1 MLRESK
7 QRKEVAKEQ
16 KKAIFKD
23 SIKEAKEAKIPLS
36 QMIKNTWFMICYA
49 AKYDK
54 KLIISVITLC
64 CILQVC
70 SAVYDTVLLKLVI
83 DMLEGDSSFRQLL
96 FVLFIS
102 MIVIIT
108 IEWIRQLLDQWSRAK
123 LVRLGGRIQRD
134 LMIKN
139 GKVDLLCY
147 DSPEYYD
154 MYISV
159 AAKADEMVEKTIN
172 CISTLLGSVLGMII
186 AASVIMTIHPLI
198 ALFPVCGFLVNLMTR
213 FKITRLEYE
222 YELVN
227 RKYMRKAEYSKRVFY
242 QPEYAKELKLTTV
255 SAPLRKQFD
264 EALDECEAAG
274 RYYGVRIT
282 WISLINWIMVYTV
295 FSFFC
300 VPAFLGYLALVVKSI
315 ALGDVASTNN
325 ASNIVRQRLNETNF
339 ALVDFQM
346 IGQYAN
352 RFRKLLAYQTNIEGH
367 EGMKEVPKEKSVLE
381 LKNVSFAYPGCKKN
395 TLNKVSLTIHPG
407 EKIAIVGEN
416 GAGKTTFVKL
426 LMRLYDV
433 TEGKICYGGN
443 DIRDYTTEEYRKV
456 IGAVFQDYQIYS
468 GTLGENVVM
477 HEVAVEEEP
486 RIIEALHKADFAKR
500 LASLPEGID
509 TPLTKEFTKEG
520 VNLSG
525 GEAQKVAIARMFAK
539 EQNNEIAIL
548 DEPSSA
554 LDPVSEF
561 RLNENLIKSAKDATV
576 IFISHR
582 LSTTRMADRIYLFSE
597 GSIKEQGSHD
607 ELMALGCEYKK
618 MFERQAKNYILS

>member
-1 MLRESK
+1 MHN
-7 QRKEVAKEQ
+7 EVN
-16 KKAIFKD
+16 
-23 SIKEAKEAKIPLS
+23 IPIS
-36 QMIKNTWFMICYA
+36 QMIKNTCFMIRYA
-49 AKYDK
+49 AGYDK
-54 KLIISVITLC
+54 KLVVTVITLF
-64 CILQVC
+64 CIMQIC
-70 SAVYDTVLLKLVI
+70 EAVYNTVLLKIII
-83 DMLEGDSSFRQLL
+83 DMLQGDGTLKQLL
-96 FVLFIS
+96 TVLFIS
-102 MIVIIT
+102 MIVVVAT
-108 IEWIRQLLDQWSRAK
+108 EWIQQMLDQWSKAK
-123 LVRLGGRIQRD
+123 LVRLGGQIQRD
-134 LMIKN
+134 LMTKN

-147 DSPEYYD
+147 DSPDYYD

-159 AAKADEMVEKTIN
+159 AAKADEMVEKSVN
-172 CISTLLGSVLGMII
+172 CASTLIGSILAMIV

-198 ALFPVCGFLVNLMTR
+198 ALFPVCGFIVNLMTR

-227 RKYMRKAEYSKRVFY
+227 RKHMRKAEYSKRVFY

-255 SAPLRKQFD
+255 KEPLRRQFD
-264 EALDECEAAG
+264 EALDDCEAAG

-282 WISLINWIMVYTV
+282 WISLINWIMVFTV

-300 VPAFLGYLALVVKSI
+300 VPAFLGYLALVVRSI

-346 IGQYAN
+346 IGQYAD
-352 RFRKLLAYQTNIEGH
+352 RFRKLLAYETNIEGH
-367 EGMKEVPKEKSVLE
+367 QGAKEVPKERSVLE
-381 LKNVSFAYPGCKKN
+381 LKDISFAYPGCKKN
-395 TLNKVSLTIHPG
+395 TLNHVSITIRPG

-433 TEGKICYGGN
+433 TEGSICYGGN
-443 DIRDYTTEEYRKV
+443 DIRDYTTDEYRDG

-468 GTLGENVVM
+468 ASLGENVVM
-477 HEVAVEEEP
+477 RKVKPEDEE
-486 RIIEALHKADFAKR
+486 RIKGALHLADFDKR
-500 LASLPEGID
+500 LASLPEGLN
-509 TPLTKEFTKEG
+509 TQLTKEFTKSG

-539 EQNNEIAIL
+539 EKSNAIAIL

-554 LDPVSEF
+554 LDPVSEY
-561 RLNENLIKSAKDATV
+561 RLNENLIQNAKDATV

-582 LSTTRMADRIYLFSE
+582 LSTTRMADRIYLFMG
-597 GSIKEQGSHD
+597 GSITEQGSHE
-607 ELMALGCEYKK
+607 ELMALGGEYKK
-618 MFERQAKNYILS
+618 MFERQAKNYII

>member
-1 MLRESK
+1 MSK
-7 QRKEVAKEQ
+7 KNKFQN
-16 KKAIFKD
+16 
-23 SIKEAKEAKIPLS
+23 KEAKEARIPVS
-36 QMIKNTWFMICYA
+36 QMIKNTCFMVHYA

-54 KLIISVITLC
+54 KLISTVIALFCTLQ
-64 CILQVC
+64 IFQ
-70 SAVYDTVLLKLVI
+70 AVYDTVLLKIVI
-83 DMLEGDSSFRQLL
+83 DMLEGEGTLIELL
-96 FVLFIS
+96 LVLLIS
-102 MIVIIT
+102 MVVVII
-108 IEWIRQLLDQWSRAK
+108 IEFIKQLLDQWSKAK
-123 LVRLGGRIQRD
+123 LVLLGGSIQRE

-147 DSPEYYD
+147 DSPDYYD

-159 AAKADEMVEKTIN
+159 AAKADEMVEKSVN
-172 CISTLLGSVLGMII
+172 CVSTLLGSMLALIV
-186 AASVIMTIHPLI
+186 AASLIMTIHPVI
-198 ALFPVCGFLVNLMTR
+198 ALFPVCGFIVNLMTR

-255 SAPLRKQFD
+255 CEPLRRQFD
-264 EALDECEAAG
+264 EALDECQAAG

-282 WISLINWIMVYTV
+282 WLSLINWTMVFTV

-300 VPAFLGYLALVVKSI
+300 VPAFLGYLALVVRSI

-346 IGQYAN
+346 IGQYAD
-352 RFRKLLAYQTNIEGH
+352 RFRKLLSYETNIEGH
-367 EGMKEVPKEKSVLE
+367 QGTKEVPRNKSVLE
-381 LKNVSFAYPGCKKN
+381 LKDISFAYPGCQKN
-395 TLNKVSLTIHPG
+395 TLNHVSMTIHPG

-433 TEGKICYGGN
+433 TEGSICYGGN
-443 DIRDYTTEEYRKV
+443 DIREYTTDEYRDA

-468 GTLGENVVM
+468 ATLGENVVM
-477 HEVAVEEEP
+477 REVTSEDEP
-486 RIIEALHKADFAKR
+486 RIKEALHLADFDKR
-500 LASLPEGID
+500 LASLPEGLN
-509 TPLTKEFTKEG
+509 TQLTKEFIQSG

-525 GEAQKVAIARMFAK
+525 GEAQKVAIARMFTK
-539 EQNNEIAIL
+539 EKANAVAIL

-554 LDPVSEF
+554 LDPVSEYK
-561 RLNENLIKSAKDATV
+561 LNENLIHNAKDATV

-597 GSIKEQGSHD
+597 GSIKEQGNHE
-607 ELMALGCEYKK
+607 ELMSLGGEYKE
-618 MFERQAKNYILS
+618 MFERQAKNYIT